1 MADWSLHLCVI
12 TAALCICMPALE
24 GDDEKCAPF
33 YNHKQLRMLHVLYT
47 YATSISKQ
55 IHGMKFP
62 LDTILTEKV

>member
-24 GDDEKCAPF
+24 GDDEKCALF
-33 YNHKQLRMLHVLYT
+33 YNHKQLGMLHVLYT

-55 IHGMKFP
+55 IYGMKFP